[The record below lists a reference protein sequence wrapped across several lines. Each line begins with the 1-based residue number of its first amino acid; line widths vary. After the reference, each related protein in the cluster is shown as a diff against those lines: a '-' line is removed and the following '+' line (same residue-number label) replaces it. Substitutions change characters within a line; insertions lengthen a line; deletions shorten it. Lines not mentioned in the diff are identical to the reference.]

1 MTLFHLFLV
10 AVIQGVT
17 EFLPVSSSGHLILL
31 PHLTGYQ
38 DQGLAVDVAVHVG
51 TLFAVILYFW
61 SDVRLALSGLP
72 RLATGRADTPG
83 ARLAMLLLIASV
95 PVVAFGL
102 ILNLTGLHD
111 ALRSLKVI
119 GWAMLVFGVLLY
131 WSDQNGDTVKK
142 AGDWS
147 IADAMTMGVWQAI
160 ALIPGTSRSG
170 ITITGARFLGYNRH
184 DAAKLAM
191 LMSIP
196 TIIASGVFLGS
207 KVALDADMGL
217 LRDCAIAAALAFI
230 AALLALVLMMRLLHS
245 VSYTPYVLY
254 RIALGGILLLI
265 AYS

>member
-1 MTLFHLFLV
+1 MTFFHLFLV
-10 AVIQGVT
+10 AVVQGLT
-17 EFLPVSSSGHLILL
+17 EFLPVSSSGHLILI
-31 PHLTGYQ
+31 PHLTGHQ

-61 SDVRLALSGLP
+61 ADVRLALGGLP
-72 RLATGRADTPG
+72 RLAKGRADTEG
-83 ARLAMLLLIASV
+83 SRLALLLLIASV
-95 PVVAFGL
+95 PVIAFGL
-102 ILNLTGLHD
+102 ILKLTSLYEE
-111 ALRSLKVI
+111 LRSLKII
-119 GWAMLVFGVLLY
+119 GWAMLIFGVLLY
-131 WSDQNGDTVKK
+131 WSDQNGDTDKN
-142 AGDWS
+142 ASDWT

-196 TIIASGVFLGS
+196 TIIASGVFLGG
-207 KVALDADMGL
+207 KVMMSADIAL
-217 LRDCAIAAALAFI
+217 LRDCAIAAVLAFI
-230 AALLALVLMMRLLHS
+230 AALLALSLMMRLLKS

-254 RIALGGILLLI
+254 RIALGGILLFF

>member
-1 MTLFHLFLV
+1 MSLFHLFMV
-10 AVIQGVT
+10 AVVQGLT

-31 PHLTGYQ
+31 PHLTGHE
-38 DQGLAVDVAVHVG
+38 DQGLAIDVAVHVG

-61 SDVRLALSGLP
+61 TDVRLALSGLP

-95 PVVAFGL
+95 PVIAFGL
-102 ILNLTGLHD
+102 ILKLTGLYEE
-111 ALRSLKVI
+111 LRSLKII

-131 WSDQNGDTVKK
+131 WSDQNGETNKDAENWTI
-142 AGDWS
+142 S
-147 IADAMTMGVWQAI
+147 DAMTMGVWQAI

-196 TIIASGVFLGS
+196 TIIASGHFPGRTCR
-207 KVALDADMGL
+207 ARCGYGPA
-217 LRDCAIAAALAFI
+217 
-230 AALLALVLMMRLLHS
+230 
-245 VSYTPYVLY
+245 P
-254 RIALGGILLLI
+254 
-265 AYS
+265 